1 MKNEILARAMTE
13 IDDELL
19 AEAREPVKKKR
30 PNFRVVTKY
39 IGAMAACFALVL
51 SLVLFGNY
59 GRDAFDVSVD
69 GLAIEEQSGELML
82 PRVSVHTQ
90 DSSPRDK
97 KRMTVPIKI
106 EANGETVVTAS
117 EGGILCTADGEETSS
132 LKTKK
137 DTEIE
142 WSVNVA
148 DEESFELTV
157 ASKKKTLI
165 IKAIYDGER
174 DCLILFAEEGE
185 N

>member
-19 AEAREPVKKKR
+19 AEAREPVKKKK
-30 PNFRVVTKY
+30 PNFRLATRY
-39 IGAMAACFALVL
+39 IGAIAACFVVVL
-51 SLVLFGNY
+51 SLVLFRNY
-59 GRDAFDVSVD
+59 GSGNFDASIDGQTLREQTGEITSPSISVYTED
-69 GLAIEEQSGELML
+69 
-82 PRVSVHTQ
+82 H
-90 DSSPRDK
+90 SPRDK
-97 KRMTVPIKI
+97 KKMTVPIKI
-106 EANGETVVTAS
+106 KANGETVVTAS